1 MKNIYLLLAIILLSS
16 CSNLKVTDNQWI
28 GKTKQDVVKT
38 LGIPI
43 RVFENTPDG
52 QTLFY
57 ADQFYDQLKRNDLRQ
72 AGVIYWKYT
81 FIKIDKTGKVS
92 SLRNEK
98 QNYPPQSIDSD
109 KIAQM
114 NL

>member
-38 LGIPI
+38 LVIPI
-43 RVFENTPDG
+43 RVFEDTPDG
-52 QTLFY
+52 QTLVY

-72 AGVIYWKYT
+72 VGVIYWKYT